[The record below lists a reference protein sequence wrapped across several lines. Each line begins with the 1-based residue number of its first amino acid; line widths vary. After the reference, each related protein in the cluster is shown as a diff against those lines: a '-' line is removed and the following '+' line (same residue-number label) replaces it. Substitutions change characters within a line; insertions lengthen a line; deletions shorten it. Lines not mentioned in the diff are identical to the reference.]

1 MKVARAVAGKL
12 EELDISI
19 ATAESCTGG
28 MIASELVN
36 IPGVSNHFSEGY
48 VTYSEEAK
56 ERLLGV
62 RPTTLQHFS
71 VYSAECAR
79 EMAYGVR
86 KAAGA
91 DIGVATTG
99 IAGPNGGSE
108 EFPVGLVYIAVAYKN
123 KITTRKFIFSGDRY
137 RIRYAACKQAFR
149 LVLDVLG

>member
-1 MKVARAVAGKL
+1 MKVARAVA
-12 EELDISI
+12 EVLDQRNLSI

-36 IPGVSNHFSEGY
+36 IPGVSNHFGEGY
-48 VTYSEEAK
+48 VTYSEDAK
-56 ERLLGV
+56 MRLLGV
-62 RPTTLQHFS
+62 REETLQAHT

-79 EMAYGVR
+79 EMAYGAM
-86 KAAGA
+86 KKAGA

-99 IAGPNGGSE
+99 IAGPDGGSDE
-108 EFPVGLVYIAVAYKN
+108 YPVGLVYIAVAYKN

-137 RIRYAACKQAFR
+137 QIRFAACKQAFR

>member
-1 MKVARAVAGKL
+1 M
-12 EELDISI
+12 
-19 ATAESCTGG
+19 
-28 MIASELVN
+28 
-36 IPGVSNHFSEGY
+36 
-48 VTYSEEAK
+48 
-56 ERLLGV
+56 
-62 RPTTLQHFS
+62 RPATLQQFS

-79 EMAYGVR
+79 EMAYGVM

-99 IAGPNGGSE
+99 IAGPDGGSE

>member
-62 RPTTLQHFS
+62 RPATLQQFS

-79 EMAYGVR
+79 EMAYG
-86 KAAGA
+86 A

-99 IAGPNGGSE
+99 IAGPDGGSE